1 MLNASVECG
10 REPTAEC
17 GIGKHEEG
25 EEECRSVMLHLRKTQ
40 QDSGLRARRR
50 GGSVI
55 TRLLSTRKQK
65 SWKNFTAMIS
75 EKK

>member
-10 REPTAEC
+10 RESTAKH
-17 GIGKHEEG
+17 GIGKCEEG

-55 TRLLSTRKQK
+55 TRLLSTGKQK
-65 SWKNFTAMIS
+65 S
-75 EKK
+75 